1 MTEETVQNDS
11 NESIERLKVT
21 IENEPDSLEA
31 NLDIAEYYLKNEKF
45 TDAEAYILKALQIDE
60 NQPIAYNHLGIIYFH
75 KGDFANAENYFKRA
89 INIAPDMVESYFNLG
104 LLYQSQG
111 RFSDALPFYKTVVT
125 MESDNAEAYYLMG
138 QCAMCSE
145 MLQEAREFFKE
156 SFRLRPSLKAALD
169 LSIIY
174 VGQERYPEAEELL
187 NFLIENA
194 NKQDKSDQYSNSDI
208 ESLNFTMGLVLK
220 KQGKFVE
227 AIKYFQK
234 VVLDND
240 RHEQAFNYLGECC
253 VEIDMEEEAESFFAK
268 STKLDPEY
276 LQPIMNLGR
285 LYFKQERYY
294 NAILAI
300 ERFLEIKGRMMVLEG
315 KDIEKTYDLDVE
327 FAYEILGKA
336 YMQIGER
343 EKAINIWQNSLK
355 INPSQPEIIQL
366 INSSSNRSYT
376 KTNLSIDD

>member
-1 MTEETVQNDS
+1 MSEEAIQDD
-11 NESIERLKVT
+11 SIERLKIT

-45 TDAEAYILKALQIDE
+45 TDAEVYILKALQIDE
-60 NQPIAYNHLGIIYFH
+60 NQASAYNHLGIIYFH
-75 KGDFANAENYFKRA
+75 KGDFISAEKQFKKA
-89 INIAPDMVESYFNLG
+89 INIAPDLVESYFNLG

-111 RFSDALPFYKTVVT
+111 RFADALPFYKTVVT
-125 MESDNAEAYYLMG
+125 MEPDNAEAYYLMG

-145 MLQEAREFFKE
+145 MLQEAKEFFKE
-156 SFRLRPSLKAALD
+156 SFRLRPSSKTALD

-174 VGQERYPEAEELL
+174 VSQERYSEAEELL
-187 NFLIENA
+187 SFLIEDA
-194 NKQDKSDQYSNSDI
+194 NSRQNKGDQYSDSDI
-208 ESLNFTMGLVLK
+208 EALNFTMGLVLK
-220 KQGKFVE
+220 KQGKFTE

-234 VVLDND
+234 VVLGND

-253 VEIDMEEEAESFFAK
+253 VEIDMEEEAESFFAM

-300 ERFLEIKGRMMVLEG
+300 ERFLEIKSKMLDLEG
-315 KDIEKTYDLDVE
+315 KDIEKTHDADVE
-327 FAYEILGKA
+327 FAYGLLGKA

-343 EKAINIWQNSLK
+343 EKAISIWQNSLK
-355 INPSQPEIIQL
+355 MNSSQPEIIQL
-366 INSSSNRSYT
+366 INSSTNRSYT